1 MLIYNHKKE
10 FIGIDKTDVEALGYG
25 NLEQLLQES
34 ADFAD
39 LFVKSPGYIHNFKHV
54 HWIDFIAC
62 AESNEDAK
70 VIINA
75 KGKNYKAVL
84 TIETIF
90 LIQNPAKKSY
100 LIRLNNLR
108 ALTQQENE
116 QISGDLMAR
125 PLKKTPAFIAPQA
138 QEEEEEELPTPM
150 QTPATQPQPTPQEV
164 ETPVYKESP
173 NVVHDPYDSG
183 YEDMF
188 TTPQS
193 EEEEVYTQEEPAPIT
208 LSQEDEDLFTETK
221 EPQIA
226 EETKPLHVDLEEDFK
241 LDLEELAEE
250 TPAPTQPEV
259 KTTAPKAKPKA
270 APVADD
276 DFDNTYVYDPKVA
289 SEELGL
295 PIDLIEEF
303 IQDFIA
309 QANEFKE
316 PLYKSLDENDID
328 NVRVLS
334 HKLKGVAANLRI
346 EDAFNV
352 LVTINT
358 SPDINVISL
367 NLNRFYKIIAKLSG
381 EEVVEAPVEEDE
393 TEATDDLFETPQ
405 IEEELPETLE
415 SDLEDFS
422 DSQVQEPL
430 ETVASAPLEEPAPS
444 YDLEDDLYMDSFEP
458 KEIDTIVDEDVPS
471 KINVP
476 ELADDDYNFDDAFGE
491 PSFKEELPDT
501 SNIEIEETPL
511 DLDFKE
517 DDFVLDTQTPPSHA
531 EKTPPSSANVTY
543 NKLAAAREI
552 GLDQES
558 FNELFQNYME
568 DSTHLLKTLN
578 TAALNNDPQMWKKI
592 AINLKGM
599 SDNMRLNEIS
609 KDLEAII
616 TSDDAHTVTNMIN
629 NINHKLTMISSIE
642 D

>member
-10 FIGIDKTDVEALGYG
+10 FIGIDKNDVEALGYS

-75 KGKNYKAVL
+75 KGRNYKAVL
-84 TIETIF
+84 DIETIY
-90 LIQNPAKKSY
+90 LVQNPTKKSY
-100 LIRLNNLR
+100 IIRLNGLR

-125 PLKKTPAFIAPQA
+125 PLKKTPAFIAPEP
-138 QEEEEEELPTPM
+138 EEEEEEAFIAPI
-150 QTPATQPQPTPQEV
+150 QTPSPKPQSIEPEV
-164 ETPVYKESP
+164 ATPVYKESP
-173 NVVHDPYDSG
+173 NVMHDPYDSG

-188 TTPQS
+188 TTPQTV
-193 EEEEVYTQEEPAPIT
+193 EEESYPQEEIAPIT
-208 LSQEDEDLFTETK
+208 LPQEAEELFAETAK
-221 EPQIA
+221 PQKA
-226 EETKPLHVDLEEDFK
+226 EETKPLHVDLEDDFK

-250 TPAPTQPEV
+250 AIETPQPEA
-259 KTTAPKAKPKA
+259 KAAAPKAKPKA
-270 APVADD
+270 AAAVDD

-358 SPDINVISL
+358 ASDINVISL

-381 EEVVEAPVEEDE
+381 EEVAEAPVQEAEVEE
-393 TEATDDLFETPQ
+393 TDDFFEAPQ
-405 IEEELPETLE
+405 IEETFQEEPAVSMETTPEFE
-415 SDLEDFS
+415 IE
-422 DSQVQEPL
+422 EPV
-430 ETVASAPLEEPAPS
+430 EVAPSAPLEETASS
-444 YDLEDDLYMDSFEP
+444 YDIEDDLYMDSFEP
-458 KEIDTIVDEDVPS
+458 KEVGNVTDADVPS

-491 PSFKEELPDT
+491 PSFKEEIPNT
-501 SNIEIEETPL
+501 PNTTIEETPL

-517 DDFVLDTQTPPSHA
+517 DDFVLEAQIPAPVTKNPTPTASV
-531 EKTPPSSANVTY
+531 NY
-543 NKLAAAREI
+543 NKLSAAREI

-558 FNELFQNYME
+558 FNELFQNYMDE
-568 DSTHLLKTLN
+568 SSHLMKALD
-578 TAALNNDPQMWKKI
+578 TAVVNNDPQMWKKI
-592 AINLKGM
+592 AVNLKGM
-599 SDNMRLNEIS
+599 SDNMRLNDIS

-616 TSDDAHTVTNMIN
+616 TSDDAHSVTNTIN
-629 NINHKLTMISSIE
+629 SINSKLAMISSIE